1 VRVEDAAGNFS
12 TAKSQTY
19 TFDTTAPITPAFA
32 LGTGVS
38 GGATSAE
45 AIQGTGVVTVNAEL
59 GSAIS
64 VTFTNGAATVTKSL
78 TGTGAAQAVTLL
90 AGDLTTLGNGTISV
104 AASATDVAGN
114 TSALGNSSFTLDTVA
129 PTAAVSTVVFSADTG
144 SSTSD
149 FITKTAAQTITGT
162 LSAATV
168 TGDIVKISLD
178 NGTTWNTATHTIGST
193 TYSYAGTLTAS
204 NTLQVRVED
213 AAGNFSTAK
222 SQAYTLDNAN
232 PTVSTFSPTDN
243 QSGVSKS
250 GDIVITFAENID
262 LGTGS
267 ITIRADSS
275 GGSTFEAYD
284 VAKNPSNLS
293 ISGATLT
300 INPSNTLSSTTTYY
314 VVISST
320 AITDIAGNA
329 YAGTSSY
336 NFATPIV
343 LDLNGDGVQYVDR
356 SAGVTYDY
364 AGNGIQQATAW
375 VNPNDGILAL
385 QNPDS
390 SLRIVFGVDGGTD
403 LQGLAKMFDSNYDG
417 VLDAQDASFSQF
429 GVWKDSN
436 SDGIVANG
444 EFTTLGA
451 YNIISLS
458 LGSTGDIHS
467 VANGDVTVYGETI
480 YTTSDGFFHTAH
492 DAGFATGDGIYSF
505 TTNPDPVV
513 VNGQIGQDT
522 FEIAALI
529 GAPEQINNF
538 NINEGDH
545 LNLSP
550 VLSADTQLT
559 GQINLNTALPAQ
571 NNSTVSLTLGGV
583 TYEIAAIQNTELTL
597 PDLMANP
604 VSGVDFNS
612 SLHGSSWT
620 EIVDITSSY
629 GGPASITANDASQL
643 LNDNYSNANG
653 GDWTLAIKSGNA
665 IVDSANKQVVFSSN
679 SSANE
684 VVITTADGTTHDI
697 TNVDKINWHG

>member
-1 VRVEDAAGNFS
+1 MTGTAEANSTVTIKSGATTLGTTTADAAGNYS
-12 TAKSQTY
+12 Y
-19 TFDTTAPITPAFA
+19 TITTANITSP
-32 LGTGVS
+32 LGQGSDSIT
-38 GGATSAE
+38 AT
-45 AIQGTGVVTVNAEL
+45 Q
-59 GSAIS
+59 
-64 VTFTNGAATVTKSL
+64 
-78 TGTGAAQAVTLL
+78 
-90 AGDLTTLGNGTISV
+90 
-104 AASATDVAGN
+104 TDVAGN
-114 TSALGNSSFTLDTVA
+114 TGTSAAFAFNVDNVA
-129 PTAAVSTVVFSADTG
+129 PTARVNTVLFSADGG
-144 SSTSD
+144 SSTTD
-149 FITKTAAQTITGT
+149 YITRTAAQTISGVLT
-162 LSAATV
+162 AATV
-168 TGDIVKISLD
+168 TGDVVKISLD
-178 NGTTWNTATHTIGST
+178 NGATWSNATNTIGST
-193 TYSYAGTLTAS
+193 AYTYAATLPTGA

-222 SQAYTLDNAN
+222 TQAYNFDNAN
-232 PTVSTFSPTDN
+232 PTVSAFSPTDS
-243 QSGVSKS
+243 QSGVSRT

-262 LGTGS
+262 LATGN
-267 ITIRADSS
+267 ITIRSTSS
-275 GGSTFEAYD
+275 TGTAFETYN
-284 VAKNPSNLS
+284 VATNTTNLS
-293 ISGATLT
+293 VSGATLT
-300 INPSNTLSSTTTYY
+300 INPSGTLSSSRTYY
-314 VVISST
+314 VVIDAT

-451 YNIISLS
+451 NNIISLS

-480 YTTSDGFFHTAH
+480 YTTSDGFFHTAQ

-505 TTNPDPVV
+505 TTNPDQV
-513 VNGQIGQDT
+513 VNGQVGQDT
-522 FEIAALI
+522 FEIASLTA
-529 GAPEQINNF
+529 APELINNF

>member
-1 VRVEDAAGNFS
+1 MTGTAEANSTVTIKSGATTLGTTTADAAGNYS
-12 TAKSQTY
+12 Y
-19 TFDTTAPITPAFA
+19 TITTANITSP
-32 LGTGVS
+32 LGQGSDSIT
-38 GGATSAE
+38 AT
-45 AIQGTGVVTVNAEL
+45 Q
-59 GSAIS
+59 
-64 VTFTNGAATVTKSL
+64 
-78 TGTGAAQAVTLL
+78 
-90 AGDLTTLGNGTISV
+90 
-104 AASATDVAGN
+104 TDVAGN
-114 TSALGNSSFTLDTVA
+114 TGTSAAFAFNVDNVA
-129 PTAAVSTVVFSADTG
+129 PTARVNTVLFSADGG
-144 SSTSD
+144 SSTTD
-149 FITKTAAQTITGT
+149 YITRTAAQTISGVLT
-162 LSAATV
+162 AATV
-168 TGDIVKISLD
+168 TGDVVKISLD
-178 NGTTWNTATHTIGST
+178 NGATWSNATNTIGST
-193 TYSYAGTLTAS
+193 AYTYAATLPTGA

-222 SQAYTLDNAN
+222 TQAYNFDNAN
-232 PTVSTFSPTDN
+232 PTVSAFSPTDS
-243 QSGVSKS
+243 QSGVSRT

-262 LGTGS
+262 LATGN
-267 ITIRADSS
+267 ITIRSTSS
-275 GGSTFEAYD
+275 TGTAFETYN
-284 VAKNPSNLS
+284 VATNTTNLS
-293 ISGATLT
+293 VSGATLT
-300 INPSNTLSSTTTYY
+300 INPSGTLSSSRTYY
-314 VVISST
+314 VVIDAT

-451 YNIISLS
+451 NNIISLS

-480 YTTSDGFFHTAH
+480 YTTSDGFFHTAQ

-505 TTNPDPVV
+505 TTNLDQV
-513 VNGQIGQDT
+513 VNGQVGQDT
-522 FEIAALI
+522 FEIASLTA
-529 GAPEQINNF
+529 APELINNF

>member
-1 VRVEDAAGNFS
+1 MTGTAEANSTVTIKSGATTLGTTTADAAGNYS
-12 TAKSQTY
+12 Y
-19 TFDTTAPITPAFA
+19 TITTANITSP
-32 LGTGVS
+32 LGQGSDSIT
-38 GGATSAE
+38 AT
-45 AIQGTGVVTVNAEL
+45 Q
-59 GSAIS
+59 
-64 VTFTNGAATVTKSL
+64 
-78 TGTGAAQAVTLL
+78 
-90 AGDLTTLGNGTISV
+90 
-104 AASATDVAGN
+104 TDVAGN
-114 TSALGNSSFTLDTVA
+114 TGTSAAFAFNVDNVA
-129 PTAAVSTVVFSADTG
+129 PTARVNTVLFSADGG
-144 SSTSD
+144 SSTTD
-149 FITKTAAQTITGT
+149 YITRTAAQTISGVLT
-162 LSAATV
+162 AATV
-168 TGDIVKISLD
+168 TGDVVKISLD
-178 NGTTWNTATHTIGST
+178 NGATWSNATNTIGST
-193 TYSYAGTLTAS
+193 AYTYAATLPTGA

-222 SQAYTLDNAN
+222 TQAYNFDNAN
-232 PTVSTFSPTDN
+232 PTVSAFSPTDS
-243 QSGVSKS
+243 QSGVSRT

-262 LGTGS
+262 LATGN
-267 ITIRADSS
+267 ITIRSTSS
-275 GGSTFEAYD
+275 TGTAFETYN
-284 VAKNPSNLS
+284 VATNTTNLS
-293 ISGATLT
+293 VSGATLT
-300 INPSNTLSSTTTYY
+300 INPSGTLSSSRTYY
-314 VVISST
+314 VVIDAT

-451 YNIISLS
+451 NNIISLS

-480 YTTSDGFFHTAH
+480 YTTSDGFFHTAQ

-505 TTNPDPVV
+505 TTNLDQV
-513 VNGQIGQDT
+513 VNGQVGQDT
-522 FEIAALI
+522 FEIASLTA
-529 GAPEQINNF
+529 APELINNF

-550 VLSADTQLT
+550 VLSTDTQLT